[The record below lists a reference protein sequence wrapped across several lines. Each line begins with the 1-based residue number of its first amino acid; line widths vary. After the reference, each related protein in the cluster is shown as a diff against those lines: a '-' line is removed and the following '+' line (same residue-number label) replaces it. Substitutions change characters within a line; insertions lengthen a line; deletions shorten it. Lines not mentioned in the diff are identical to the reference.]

1 MKLVLQN
8 IGLISHSEIMLDGIT
23 LIVGNNSTG
32 KSTIGRALYLHS
44 ASLYGISQYI
54 EDDRQKTILQEMNK
68 RGETL
73 DLILKELSGAKRR
86 RKVSEAEMLRKIAS
100 AQLSRCTVE
109 DSRDIEKIL
118 HTYLIGHAKLY
129 GVKLSEALE
138 KPKENRYQEWLSVS
152 INRILAILEPGD
164 DLIGKRR
171 VSMKLDRYFSGQI
184 IRVKRRT
191 TSENDVEDS
200 ESSYIEVVSD
210 DATSNRISFERNK
223 KAGKDV
229 CSSVLQSFTIEHPA
243 VYIENPRVLDKLPSR
258 LNWNKT
264 DILDELL
271 SPNVDSFSVSQ
282 PYNIDSY
289 NNYIINFYINRF
301 ITDSLSEKQEPI
313 TMDSMASEESATA
326 TQQEQ
331 YEANL
336 KILESALDK
345 IVCGHLVMQ
354 GPKGA
359 QFSQNDLERN
369 IEISSLSTGIKAMSL
384 LRFALE
390 KGCIQKGSVLI
401 LDEPE
406 INLHPD
412 WQIEYAKIIVQMQA
426 LFDLRIVITTHSP
439 YFMQAIE
446 YSTKIQHTNSKYH
459 CYLAEYASGRSR
471 ISCVDDFPSL
481 GYKKLIESFSKLES
495 MKNSIQNE
503 DGVT

>member
-8 IGLISHSEIMLDGIT
+8 IGMISHSEIMLDGIT

-54 EDDRQKTILQEMNK
+54 KDDRQKTILQEMNK

-73 DLILKELSGAKRR
+73 DMVLKELSGAKRR
-86 RKVSEAEMLRKIAS
+86 RKVSEAEMLRKITS
-100 AQLSRCTVE
+100 AQLSLCTVE
-109 DSRDIEKIL
+109 DSHDIEKIL
-118 HTYLIGHAKLY
+118 HTYLVGHAKLY
-129 GVKLSEALE
+129 GVKLSETLE

-152 INRILAILEPGD
+152 MDRILAILEPGD

-171 VSMKLDRYFSGQI
+171 VSMKLDHYFSGQI
-184 IRVKRRT
+184 IRVKRRAA
-191 TSENDVEDS
+191 SEKDIEDG
-200 ESSYIEVVSD
+200 ELSYIEVVSD
-210 DATSNRISFERNK
+210 DAVSNRITFERNK
-223 KAGKDV
+223 KAGRDI
-229 CSSVLQSFTIEHPA
+229 CSSVVQSFTIEHPA
-243 VYIENPRVLDKLPSR
+243 VYIENPRVLDKLSSKQI
-258 LNWNKT
+258 WSKS

-271 SPNVDSFSVSQ
+271 SPNVEFPSVLQ
-282 PYNIDSY
+282 PYNIE
-289 NNYIINFYINRF
+289 NYLINLYMNRF
-301 ITDSLSEKQEPI
+301 IADAASEKQEPLGI
-313 TMDSMASEESATA
+313 DTIASEDSATA

-359 QFSQNDLERN
+359 QFAQNDLERS
-369 IEISSLSTGIKAMSL
+369 IEISSLSTGIKALSL
-384 LRFALE
+384 LRYALE
-390 KGCIQKGSVLI
+390 KGCIQRGSVLI

-406 INLHPD
+406 INLHPE

-446 YSTKIQHTNSKYH
+446 YSTKLEHTNTRYH
-459 CYLAEYASGRSR
+459 CYMAEYENGKSR
-471 ISCVDDFPSL
+471 ISCVDKIPSL
-481 GYKKLIESFSKLES
+481 GYKKLIEAFSELEL
-495 MKNSIQNE
+495 MKKDAENAV
-503 DGVT
+503 GVI

>member
-1 MKLVLQN
+1 M
-8 IGLISHSEIMLDGIT
+8 
-23 LIVGNNSTG
+23 
-32 KSTIGRALYLHS
+32 HS

-200 ESSYIEVVSD
+200 ESSYIEVISD

-223 KAGKDV
+223 RLGKMSAPQF
-229 CSSVLQSFTIEHPA
+229 CNLSQLNIQRFT
-243 VYIENPRVLDKLPSR
+243 S
-258 LNWNKT
+258 
-264 DILDELL
+264 
-271 SPNVDSFSVSQ
+271 
-282 PYNIDSY
+282 
-289 NNYIINFYINRF
+289 
-301 ITDSLSEKQEPI
+301 
-313 TMDSMASEESATA
+313 
-326 TQQEQ
+326 
-331 YEANL
+331 
-336 KILESALDK
+336 KIRE
-345 IVCGHLVMQ
+345 
-354 GPKGA
+354 
-359 QFSQNDLERN
+359 F
-369 IEISSLSTGIKAMSL
+369 
-384 LRFALE
+384 
-390 KGCIQKGSVLI
+390 
-401 LDEPE
+401 
-406 INLHPD
+406 
-412 WQIEYAKIIVQMQA
+412 
-426 LFDLRIVITTHSP
+426 
-439 YFMQAIE
+439 
-446 YSTKIQHTNSKYH
+446 
-459 CYLAEYASGRSR
+459 
-471 ISCVDDFPSL
+471 
-481 GYKKLIESFSKLES
+481 
-495 MKNSIQNE
+495 
-503 DGVT
+503 